1 MYLNFADIG
10 WAIGHEVMHGFDDD
24 GISLNE
30 DGEYISWVVNGTLA
44 SFNNKSHCFKKQY
57 ETYAIP
63 DTDIGINGSLTLGE
77 NIADNG
83 GLRHAFKAYKNY
95 MKGKSKESDLAGLD
109 YSVDQL
115 FFIQAAAQ
123 YCTKRKIELIETNLK
138 HDRHSPDRFRI
149 IGTMSNM
156 NEFAQAFQCK
166 LGSPMNPPVKCRL
179 W

>member
-10 WAIGHEVMHGFDDD
+10 WSIGHEIMHGFDDD
-24 GISLNE
+24 GLYYDE
-30 DGEYISWVVNGTLA
+30 DGEYISWVVNDTEA

-57 ETYAIP
+57 ETYDVP
-63 DTDIGINGSLTLGE
+63 DTDLHINGSQTLGE

-83 GLRHAFKAYKNY
+83 GLRHTFKAYKNY
-95 MKGKSKESDLAGLD
+95 MKGKLKEPGLAGLD
-109 YSVDQL
+109 YTVDQL

-123 YCTKRKIELIETNLK
+123 YCAKHKIEGTENDLK
-138 HDRHSPDRFRI
+138 HDVHSPDRFRI

-156 NEFAQAFQCK
+156 HEFAQAFQCK
-166 LGSPMNPPVKCRL
+166 LGSPMNPSKKCKL

>member
-10 WAIGHEVMHGFDDD
+10 WTIGHEIIHGFDNF
-24 GISLNE
+24 GISFNE
-30 DGEYISWVVNGTLA
+30 DGEYISWVVNDTEA

-57 ETYAIP
+57 ETYDVP
-63 DTDIGINGSLTLGE
+63 DTDLGINGSLALPD

-83 GLRHAFKAYKNY
+83 GLRHAFQAYQNY
-95 MKGKSKESDLAGLD
+95 MKGKSKEPGLPGLD
-109 YSVDQL
+109 YTVDQL
-115 FFIQAAAQ
+115 FFIQATAQ
-123 YCTKRKIELIETNLK
+123 YCTKRKIEVTEYNLK
-138 HDRHSPDRFRI
+138 HDGHSPDKLRI

-156 NEFAQAFQCK
+156 EEFAQAFKCK